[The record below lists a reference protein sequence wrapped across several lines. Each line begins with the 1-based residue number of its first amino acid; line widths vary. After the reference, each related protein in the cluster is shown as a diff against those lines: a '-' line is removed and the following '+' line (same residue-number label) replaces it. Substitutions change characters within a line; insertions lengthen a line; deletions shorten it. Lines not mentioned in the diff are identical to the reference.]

1 MRPMKDSKKKYKAPD
16 GVWCKRHMQAEGK
29 GYCGLAA
36 SEREGFEMDPKL
48 YRKRNPKYV
57 RLRDGTRVRYDPN
70 KHY

>member
-16 GVWCKRHMQAEGK
+16 GVWCERYMKAESK

-36 SEREGFEMDPKL
+36 SEREGFEMDPDI

-57 RLRDGTRVRYDPN
+57 RYKDGHREKYNPN